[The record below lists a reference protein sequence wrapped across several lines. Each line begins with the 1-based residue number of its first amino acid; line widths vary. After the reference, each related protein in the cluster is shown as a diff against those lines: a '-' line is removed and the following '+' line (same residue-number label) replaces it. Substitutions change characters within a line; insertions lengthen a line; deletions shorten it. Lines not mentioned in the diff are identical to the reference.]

1 MLIANVSPRTM
12 AKTTDTA
19 WLAHALAEDEEQ
31 YEVEGF
37 DADHSKQ
44 FYNWGKEEKGDFQFP
59 VHLAASAQFHKEVVP
74 PTGKSIGMV
83 DCGHAENHPHITD
96 SVLRVADL
104 VILHMSPTGAD
115 WERIVEPPDATPFM
129 DILKRSAPLRATK
142 RMPTTWVLLNRT
154 VANASSTGY
163 YREEMAK
170 EGYDVFTT
178 VIPRSELFGQSLGF
192 PILDARKTAFGAL
205 VTEMKMRGLLPVTKQ
220 KEQEAK

>member
-19 WLAHALAEDEEQ
+19 WLSHALEEDEEQ
-31 YEVEGF
+31 YDVLGY

-44 FYNWGKEEKGDFQFP
+44 FHNWSKKAKGDFRFP
-59 VHLAASAQFHKEVVP
+59 VHLQASAQFHKEVVP
-74 PTGKSIGMV
+74 PTGKTIAMV
-83 DCGHAENHPHITD
+83 DCGHSENHPHITD
-96 SVLRVADL
+96 SVLRIADL

-129 DILKRSAPLRATK
+129 DILKRSAPLRATR
-142 RMPTTWVLLNRT
+142 RMPPTWVLLNRT

-163 YREEMAK
+163 YREEMTK

-178 VIPRSELFGQSLGF
+178 VIPRSEMFGQSLGF
-192 PILDARKTAFGAL
+192 PIMDARKTAFGSL
-205 VTEMKMRGLLPVTKQ
+205 VTEMKKRGLLPVEKRE
-220 KEQEAK
+220 EQAEQ